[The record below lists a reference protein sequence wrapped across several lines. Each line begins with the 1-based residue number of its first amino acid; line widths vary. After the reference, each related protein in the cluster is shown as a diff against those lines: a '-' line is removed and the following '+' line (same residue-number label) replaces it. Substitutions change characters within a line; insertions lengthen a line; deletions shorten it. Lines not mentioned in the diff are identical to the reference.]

1 VIALDDIVNGAI
13 TSRHHVEA
21 PARAY
26 IATFRRHIDAEEA
39 NILPLAAALLDRDDW
54 EAIDGAL
61 HKLDDPLFGKPRDER
76 YAALRRR
83 IARDSK
89 ARGRPPLTSDA
100 RGARVARTD
109 RAASVRAQRPSLHS
123 VGRRVRDALVALV
136 HVIAPARNCSCI
148 GCTKSFCFATISLV
162 NTWQCGNSRNCSPC
176 TPPRPPSPSAAALL
190 ELLLGRDD
198 AAHLADRV
206 LDAGLRLVEKERG
219 IAMRDVA
226 IVATGADA
234 VRFECVHA
242 LLVLLR
248 DPLHRVAR
256 AAAELVGAGLR
267 DHHLRRDHAAG
278 ADQRPTMTSASTDQ
292 RALGDV
298 SASRIRAEPA
308 RRIQVPWPLGLPPF
322 RRRGRESWKL

>member
-89 ARGRPPLTSDA
+89 ARGRPPLTSD
-100 RGARVARTD
+100 VARARQSSGAD
-109 RAASVRAQRPSLHS
+109 QAARLSGRASTRSERVCAMPLWHS
-123 VGRRVRDALVALV
+123 MQ
-136 HVIAPARNCSCI
+136 VIAPARNCSCI

-162 NTWQCGNSRNCSPC
+162 NTWQCGNSRNSSPC
-176 TPPRPPSPSAAALL
+176 TPPRPPSPSAPLLL

-234 VRFECVHA
+234 VRFECVTLCLYSCATHCIEWHA
-242 LLVLLR
+242 PPQNSLV
-248 DPLHRVAR
+248 PVFATITCVAIT
-256 AAAELVGAGLR
+256 
-267 DHHLRRDHAAG
+267 
-278 ADQRPTMTSASTDQ
+278 P
-292 RALGDV
+292 
-298 SASRIRAEPA
+298 PA
-308 RRIQVPWPLGLPPF
+308 PI
-322 RRRGRESWKL
+322 RGRR